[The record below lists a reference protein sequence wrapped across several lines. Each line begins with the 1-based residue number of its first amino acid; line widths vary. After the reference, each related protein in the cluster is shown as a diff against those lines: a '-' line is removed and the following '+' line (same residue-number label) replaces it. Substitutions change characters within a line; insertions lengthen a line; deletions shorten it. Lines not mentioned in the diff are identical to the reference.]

1 MNKFFYQLKL
11 FITRLHIVIFIIWI
25 LSEIFGNANNIPMLV
40 SIFSE
45 ELTESN
51 DYSIGFALIGGFF
64 LLSYSLFAYLLSSF
78 IDEEELLLDNLK
90 IKKANEM
97 VEHHNELA
105 KIEEEKEKKL
115 RVFLYRATIFIV
127 VVILI
132 MIVSNLISP
141 KNY

>member
-1 MNKFFYQLKL
+1 MNKFFYQLKR

-25 LSEIFGNANNIPMLV
+25 LSEIFGNANNIPTLV

-105 KIEEEKEKKL
+105 KIEEEKEKIL
-115 RVFLYRATIFIV
+115 RVFLYRATIFIA

-141 KNY
+141 

>member
-25 LSEIFGNANNIPMLV
+25 LSEIFGNANNIPTLV

-105 KIEEEKEKKL
+105 KIEEEKEKIL
-115 RVFLYRATIFIV
+115 RVFLYRATIFIA

-141 KNY
+141 